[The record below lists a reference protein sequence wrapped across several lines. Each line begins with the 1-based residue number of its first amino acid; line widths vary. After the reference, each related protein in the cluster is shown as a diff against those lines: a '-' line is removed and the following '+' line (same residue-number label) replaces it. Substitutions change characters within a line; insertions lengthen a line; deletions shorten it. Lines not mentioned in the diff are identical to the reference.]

1 MDSQQPKNPLP
12 YQAGS
17 VKKLAY
23 LDCQTGIAGD
33 MFLGALVSAGVP
45 LEYLI
50 TKLQGLGLEQEYQLR
65 AQSVHC
71 NQQLATKFHVDLL
84 NKAEQH
90 HHSESGHHDYCHSPS
105 RNLPE
110 IEQLITAAGL
120 PPRVSEWSLAVFRQ
134 LAEAEGAVHGITPE
148 EVHFHEVGA
157 IDAIIDIVGTCLGL
171 DWLGIDQLYCSAL
184 PTGGGRVKAAH
195 GWLPVP
201 APAVLKLWESR
212 QVPIYSN
219 GIERE
224 LVTPTGAALAVTLAQ
239 GFGFPPAMTIQ
250 KVGNGA
256 GSIQLPIP
264 NMLRLWIGEA
274 GMGNGEW
281 GIEGEK
287 NPSFVVNPAHDS
299 GSNLETIVVLE
310 TQIDD
315 LSPQGIGYVYE
326 RLFKVGAVDV
336 FTQSI
341 GMKKSR
347 PGILL
352 TVICHP
358 QDISACEAVLFSE
371 TTTLGIRRLTQ
382 QRRILPRAIQQV
394 QTEYGEI
401 RVKVAWSEEAGE
413 KRVTNVQPE
422 YEDCASIAQQHH
434 LSWREVH
441 QLALDSWH
449 RQ

>member
-1 MDSQQPKNPLP
+1 MT
-12 YQAGS
+12 
-17 VKKLAY
+17 KLAY

-33 MFLGALVSAGVP
+33 MCLGALVSAGVP

-50 TKLQGLGLEQEYQLR
+50 TKLQGLGIEPEYRLR
-65 AQSVHC
+65 AENVHR
-71 NQQLATKFHVDLL
+71 NEQLATKVYVDLL
-84 NKAEQH
+84 SEKKPH
-90 HHSESGHHDYCHSPS
+90 HYSHHIHHGSGHAQN

-110 IEQLITAAGL
+110 IERLITAAAL
-120 PPRVSEWSLAVFRQ
+120 PSRASDWSLAVFRK

-148 EVHFHEVGA
+148 KVHFHEVGA
-157 IDAIIDIVGTCLGL
+157 IDAMVDIIGTCLGL

-184 PTGGGRVKAAH
+184 PTGGGRVQAAH

-212 QVPIYSN
+212 QMPIYSN

-224 LVTPTGAALAVTLAQ
+224 LVTPTGAALAVTLATS
-239 GFGFPPAMTIQ
+239 FGSPPAMTIQ

-264 NMLRLWIGEA
+264 NMLRLWIGE
-274 GMGNGEW
+274 GRIGHRELGIGNWASGIGNWEL
-281 GIEGEK
+281 GIEGKK
-287 NPSFVVNPAHDS
+287 NVVSATDD
-299 GSNLETIVVLE
+299 LENIAVLA

-315 LSPQGIGYVYE
+315 LSPQGIGYLYE

-336 FTQSI
+336 FTQPI

-347 PGILL
+347 PGMLV

-358 QDISACEAVLFSE
+358 PDISVCEEVLFNE
-371 TTTLGIRRLTQ
+371 TTTLGIRRLIQ
-382 QRRILPRAIQQV
+382 QRRILPRSIQSV

-401 RVKVAWSEEAGE
+401 RVKVAWTEESG
-413 KRVTNVQPE
+413 KKTIINVQPE
-422 YEDCASIAQQHH
+422 YEDCASIAQQHN
-434 LSWREVH
+434 LPWREVH
-441 QLALDSWH
+441 QLALKIWSKE
-449 RQ
+449 QFIN